1 MICKDIMEYAIFIWL
16 INALYYYRSVP
27 GVFGHRQNENLPVI
41 KRMLLAG
48 LQSSSEILQTQAVK
62 AVGAFILL
70 HDKEPA
76 IQKHFTDILIPL
88 MQVGSFNSAK
98 VFLFSILLLNLW
110 YCCDV
115 LIYLLVLYL
124 YEMHTFF
131 LNLVI
136 MCVLWNL
143 EIVIELLVHNKLY
156 SGTAHMTP
164 VCTHLDFNLLY

>member
-1 MICKDIMEYAIFIWL
+1 M
-16 INALYYYRSVP
+16 P

-98 VFLFSILLLNLW
+98 VFLFSILLLNL
-110 YCCDV
+110 
-115 LIYLLVLYL
+115 
-124 YEMHTFF
+124 
-131 LNLVI
+131 
-136 MCVLWNL
+136 
-143 EIVIELLVHNKLY
+143 
-156 SGTAHMTP
+156 
-164 VCTHLDFNLLY
+164 